1 MRIHLL
7 FTVIVLALVFVSG
20 SSVHATRATLEIEY
34 VKSDELITTVAQ
46 ELSPATA
53 DEMKKVFD
61 GQPRSFFADKDP
73 SKFREEQ
80 FNNKFTW
87 ERFCKVLQRE
97 YVLDKSNGCDLNGLL
112 QQPGFYERVRNIR
125 ADKTELESLRI
136 LRQTYENMQCEATE
150 VQASTHN
157 DAGESNRKVDCRLA
171 LTKLNRAVLE
181 AYYPKECPRSPETK
195 GKLVEIGAFFLAD
208 FIKPY
213 VKRNEITKVKKFL
226 QAVNQ
231 KKLVYGYRSG
241 GGGDVGCYVV
251 DYSIEIKSASTGSD
265 EAGVYM
271 VVTKKHYAGGM
282 CKEWPRA
289 WKTSRQ
295 RTAL

>member
-1 MRIHLL
+1 MRIHLV
-7 FTVIVLALVFVSG
+7 FTVIVLALVFMSG
-20 SSVHATRATLEIEY
+20 SPAHATRATSEIEY
-34 VKSDELITTVAQ
+34 VKSDELIATVAQ

-61 GQPRSFFADKDP
+61 GRPRSFFADRDP
-73 SKFREEQ
+73 SEFREKQ
-80 FNNKFTW
+80 FSGKFTW
-87 ERFCKVLQRE
+87 ASLCEILQRE
-97 YVLDKSNGCDLNGLL
+97 YVLDKSEGCTLNGLL
-112 QQPGFYERVRNIR
+112 QQPGFYERVRNVH
-125 ADKTELESLRI
+125 ADKTESESLRI
-136 LRQTYENMQCEATE
+136 LRQTYENMQCETIQ
-150 VQASTHN
+150 VQESTHN

-181 AYYPKECPRSPETK
+181 AYYPKECPRSLYTE
-195 GKLVEIGAFFLAD
+195 GKLVKISAFFLAD
-208 FIKPY
+208 FIRPY
-213 VKRNEITKVKKFL
+213 VKRNEIAKVKQFL

-251 DYSIEIKSASTGSD
+251 DYSIEIKSASMGSD

-271 VVTKKHYAGGM
+271 VVTKKHYAGGI

-289 WKTSRQ
+289 WKTSHQ
-295 RTAL
+295 RMAL